1 MSEKIGLVPA
11 MLFNSGNDVFTVHRC
26 RASNEQKVPTPLGG
40 WNRAEAARWCLFVQ
54 DSPLSSREHPSHL
67 QLQGTAPAVKTRHS
81 SADRKPLGGCGAERE
96 PMPPAKR
103 PVATRAQAPPRH
115 VEQEEQEDDSG
126 SEELDAAALDM
137 SSDEDAGALPSGSDS
152 EADADADADD
162 EGEEGEGDE
171 ELREALFDYQTT
183 AARLR
188 EEEEAGAAGDGA
200 GAAGTSAGDGDDEG
214 WVAHRALQPKA
225 QARSK
230 QTIYL

>member
-1 MSEKIGLVPA
+1 
-11 MLFNSGNDVFTVHRC
+11 
-26 RASNEQKVPTPLGG
+26 
-40 WNRAEAARWCLFVQ
+40 
-54 DSPLSSREHPSHL
+54 
-67 QLQGTAPAVKTRHS
+67 
-81 SADRKPLGGCGAERE
+81 
-96 PMPPAKR
+96 MPPAKR

-126 SEELDAAALDM
+126 SEELDAAVLDM

-200 GAAGTSAGDGDDEG
+200 GTAGTSAGDGDDEG
-214 WVAHRALQPKA
+214 WVALQPKA
-225 QARSK
+225 VLTMAMASRLMHSMRMHLCREEGDGHVDPGSDSSEDERPNRNTGAETTLAMCFPVLHVFAQHSMVPA
-230 QTIYL
+230 QQHL